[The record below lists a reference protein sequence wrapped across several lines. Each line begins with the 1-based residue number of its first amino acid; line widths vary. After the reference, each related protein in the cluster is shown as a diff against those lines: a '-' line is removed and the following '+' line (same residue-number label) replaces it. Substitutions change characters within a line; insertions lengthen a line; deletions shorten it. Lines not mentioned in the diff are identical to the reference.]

1 MTRVRRARLLLPLL
15 LACGAAPAA
24 AQRDTAAAGGPPR
37 VDVGVQPD
45 TVTVGDRFVVLL
57 RVQAPPGVRVEP
69 PARLDSTPEL
79 HPVGARIDRADTAAR
94 VAGFGYPMVAW
105 RPGALPARSAAV
117 RVAYPDGRVASLRVP
132 LRLPF
137 VRSVLPTDTSQVE
150 PRGPRDVLGPDWDR
164 RLMLFLALLALLLL
178 APAAVL
184 MRRWLRKRLARTGS
198 GPPADPRARAL
209 ATLDRARKMR
219 LVETEEWKPFYT
231 LTSEALRGYLEALSP
246 RWGAD
251 LTTEE
256 LVRALEASEVGDE
269 DARTVGRLLA
279 EADAVKFARVGSTAA
294 EAERHWR
301 EAREW
306 VESFEAPAA
315 EGEEDR
321 VDAREAAEVAG

>member
-1 MTRVRRARLLLPLL
+1 VTGVRRIRLLLPLL
-15 LACGAAPAA
+15 LACGAVPAA
-24 AQRDTAAAGGPPR
+24 AQRDADAAGGPPR

-57 RVQAPPGVRVEP
+57 RVQAPPGARVEP

-79 HPVGARIDRADTAAR
+79 HPVGPRIDRADAAAR

-117 RVAYPDGRVASLRVP
+117 RVAYPDGRVATLRVP

-137 VRSVLPTDTSQVE
+137 VRSVLPADTSQVE
-150 PRGPRDVLGPDWDR
+150 PRGPRDVLGPDRDP

-178 APAAVL
+178 APTAVFV
-184 MRRWLRKRLARTGS
+184 RRWLRKRLARRAG
-198 GPPADPRARAL
+198 GPPVDPRARAL
-209 ATLDRARKMR
+209 ATLDHARKMR

-256 LVRALEASEVGDE
+256 LVRALEASDLEDGEVR
-269 DARTVGRLLA
+269 ALAALLA

-306 VESFEAPAA
+306 VEGFEGPAA
-315 EGEEDR
+315 QGEDEGVDER
-321 VDAREAAEVAG
+321 VAAEVAG

>member
-1 MTRVRRARLLLPLL
+1 MIRVRPARLLLPLL

-24 AQRDTAAAGGPPR
+24 AQRDTAATGALPA

-57 RVQAPPGVRVEP
+57 RVQAPPGARVEP

-79 HPVGARIDRADTAAR
+79 HPVGARIDRADAAAR

-117 RVAYPDGRVASLRVP
+117 RVAYPDGRVATLRVP

-137 VRSVLPTDTSQVE
+137 VRSVLPTDTSRVE
-150 PRGPRDVLGPDWDR
+150 PRGPRDVLGPDRDR
-164 RLMLFLALLALLLL
+164 RLILFLVLLALLLL
-178 APAAVL
+178 APAAVFA
-184 MRRWLRKRLARTGS
+184 RRWLRKRLARGANAS
-198 GPPADPRARAL
+198 AVDPRARAL

-256 LVRALEASEVGDE
+256 LARAMEASDVGGD
-269 DARTVGRLLA
+269 DVRTASRLLA
-279 EADAVKFARVGSTAA
+279 EADAVKFARVGSTAEA
-294 EAERHWR
+294 AERHWR
-301 EAREW
+301 QAREW
-306 VESFEAPAA
+306 VESFEVPAV
-315 EGEEDR
+315 EGEEDA
-321 VDAREAAEVAG
+321 VDVREAVEVAG